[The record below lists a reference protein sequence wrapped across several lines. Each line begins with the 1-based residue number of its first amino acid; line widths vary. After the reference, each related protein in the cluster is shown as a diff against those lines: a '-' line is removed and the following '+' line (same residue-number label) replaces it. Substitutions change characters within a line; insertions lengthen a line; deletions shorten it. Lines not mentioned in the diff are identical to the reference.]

1 MESNEPKQEQPLKKG
16 QLLVVKTPPLFN
28 KEYFYEVTSAGDKL
42 VRAGLYHS
50 PKVKRSWTTEEL
62 KILMEMGMIR
72 LATDEEKPLA
82 PSVEAN
88 HTVDE
93 E

>member
-1 MESNEPKQEQPLKKG
+1 MTTDQPLKKG

-62 KILMEMGMIR
+62 KILMEMGMVR
-72 LATDEEKPLA
+72 LAVEGEKPCTS
-82 PSVEAN
+82 SVSDLDSDGDA
-88 HTVDE
+88 DSQ
-93 E
+93 

>member
-72 LATDEEKPLA
+72 LAADDERPPA

-88 HTVDE
+88 HAVDE

>member
-1 MESNEPKQEQPLKKG
+1 MSTEQPELLKKG
-16 QLLVVKTPPLFN
+16 QLLVVKSPPFFN

-72 LATDEEKPLA
+72 LAAEGEKPA
-82 PSVEAN
+82 QESSNSTCE
-88 HTVDE
+88 DDSD
-93 E
+93 